1 MNINAL
7 QCAYS
12 IPSPWDFDFLA
23 SRSHNHLA
31 LVRSAD
37 DHEYVLCTYAS
48 SNPAPVQYI
57 QHILHGINAA
67 ALPFRLPIAVPTT
80 AGAYVEVQNDG
91 YRQWVATLTPLLAG
105 DQPSPEDTTAAARAG
120 IALGQLTHQLAQV
133 TPPLIPCPTPAVG
146 ALAQIHPAITNPEMN
161 VHVAPLSVDRVVK
174 LMQVVELC
182 TAFGLHTERMP
193 QQLVHGEFTYQ
204 NVLFDNDQLTAVL
217 DFEQLHRDARIYD
230 LAIALSSWC
239 TFDDTYD
246 RRVLR
251 AFGRGYCSVVTLQND
266 ERDGLL
272 DAMRMVRMHRFLR
285 TLGEYQS
292 GTVTKVQVER
302 AAAALLTYESW
313 LKRRS
318 EEARFDIQ
326 SWSV

>member
-7 QCAYS
+7 QSAYS

-37 DHEYVLCTYAS
+37 DHEFVLCTYAS
-48 SNPAPVQYI
+48 SNPAPVHYI
-57 QHILHGINAA
+57 QHILHSINAA
-67 ALPFRLPIAVPTT
+67 ALPFHLPIAVPTT
-80 AGAYVEVQNDG
+80 AGAYVEVQHDG
-91 YRQWVATLTPLLAG
+91 YRQWVATLTPLLVG

-133 TPPLIPCPTPAVG
+133 TPPPIPCPTPAVG
-146 ALAQIHPAITNPEMN
+146 SLTQIHPAITNPEMN

-204 NVLFDNDQLTAVL
+204 NVLFDNDELTAVL

-251 AFGRGYCSVVTLQND
+251 AFGRGYCSVVTLQSA

-285 TLGEYQS
+285 TLGDYQS
-292 GTVTKVQVER
+292 GTVTKVHVER